1 MNKTLPET
9 SHEAFDL
16 MTKPLISNHQQQI
29 IHALKQLKKA
39 TFEEIAIF
47 LDWDDKNRAARR
59 LSEMEREQIIYKTG
73 EKRKTKY
80 GRNAFVYCLTNG

>member
-16 MTKPLISNHQQQI
+16 MTKPLISSHQQQI
-29 IHALKQLKKA
+29 TYALKVLKKA
-39 TFEEIAIF
+39 TFEEIASY
-47 LDWDDKNRAARR
+47 LNWDDKNRAARR
-59 LSEMEREQIIYKTG
+59 LSELERDQVIYKTG